1 MGLSPHRRVHLDSSV
16 YIAFLKG
23 ETIPAH
29 GRMNRVDL
37 AQLIFDAGEA
47 GLLTV
52 FTSTVTLVEVRRG
65 TDSLSVSEQSRI
77 SLIDSLF
84 DRSSTRFVDVDRAL
98 ALSARRIA
106 NRYAISTMDAVQVA
120 SAEATYC
127 SELFIWDRQ
136 IVQKFSAE
144 PLPGLRV
151 CEPYWDE
158 QMGLPP

>member
-1 MGLSPHRRVHLDSSV
+1 MGLSPNRRVHLDSSV

-29 GRMNRVDL
+29 GGMNRVDL
-37 AQLIFDAGEA
+37 AQLILDAGEA
-47 GLLTV
+47 GLITV

-77 SLIDSLF
+77 RLIDSLF

-120 SAEATYC
+120 SAEVARC
-127 SELFIWDRQ
+127 DELFIWDNR
-136 IVQKFSAE
+136 IVSKFSVD
-144 PLPGLRV
+144 PMPGLRV
-151 CEPYWDE
+151 REPYWE
-158 QMGLPP
+158 AQN